1 MNGTE
6 CADEELVRRI
16 VGGEQYLFHQIVDR
30 YRDKVAG
37 LIFSVTNSR
46 DELEDIAQEVFISA
60 YKNLNAFENRSRF
73 STWIYRITIN
83 KCRDWQRRTYSR
95 RALEYL
101 GFGGADRASPYE
113 NDGVEDRE
121 EIRTA
126 VRNLPDKY
134 KVVIILYYYH
144 DLSCQ
149 EVADVLGIPKKTVE
163 TRLIRGRNQ
172 LGASIKRGGEA
183 EWSAM
188 KTLKML

>member
-1 MNGTE
+1 MYGTE

-16 VGGEQYLFHQIVDR
+16 VGGEQYLFQQILDR

-60 YKNLNAFENRSRF
+60 YKNLNTFENRSRF
-73 STWIYRITIN
+73 GTWIYRITIN

-95 RALEYL
+95 RTLEYL
-101 GFGGADRASPYE
+101 GFGGADRASPDE
-113 NDGVEDRE
+113 NEGLEDQE

-126 VRNLPDKY
+126 VRNLPEKY

-172 LGASIKRGGEA
+172 LGANIKRGGEA